1 MPNIKMKKGNYK
13 DDNAIFDVMYY
24 CLNHD
29 LRYYNVMYL
38 PFRND
43 CMEYAAKN
51 REEETKY
58 MADFWNI
65 HLDVY
70 NKNSGKRFNHFI
82 IGIGYE
88 NQTKA
93 LRYANIIPV
102 TLLKF
107 LQDRGF
113 PGLVAY
119 HVTPQ
124 GYHHIHM
131 MVGIINIYG
140 ESAYSNNINTWII
153 GNYLN
158 NNIPGLKIQIVPDD

>member
-1 MPNIKMKKGNYK
+1 MKKGNYK

-29 LRYYNVMYL
+29 LRYYNIMYL
-38 PFRND
+38 PFRNN
-43 CMEYAAKN
+43 CMELAIGDRAN
-51 REEETKY
+51 EAKY
-58 MADFWNI
+58 MADFWNAL
-65 HLDVY
+65 LDVY

-88 NQTKA
+88 NQTK
-93 LRYANIIPV
+93 
-102 TLLKF
+102 TLHYGNVILIDLLQF

-140 ESAYSNNINTWII
+140 KSVYINPWILAI
-153 GNYLN
+153 YLN
-158 NNIPGLKIQIVPDD
+158 ANIPYMKMQVVEDD